1 MAKRKPKAKSTR
13 ARGKPKP
20 YKQQNSNLPAG
31 QLADAHDAKFD
42 LDTLTRAQ
50 EIRANKMRHGAA
62 MTEAQ
67 RKRSI
72 LSSVMDGKPA
82 RDEMEMRR
90 YAKRR
95 GAPTRA

>member
-1 MAKRKPKAKSTR
+1 MKKRKEKSMKSR
-13 ARGKPKP
+13 ARPKP
-20 YKQQNSNLPAG
+20 YKQQNSVLPAG
-31 QLADAHDAKFD
+31 QLADKHDPTFD

-62 MTEAQ
+62 MVEAQ
-67 RKRSI
+67 RKKSI
-72 LSSVMDGKPA
+72 LSSVMDGRPA
-82 RDEMEMRR
+82 KDEMEMRK